1 MQDIMSFLSTLHR
14 PSLLIKAAR
23 IGVIDYNREPH
34 LRRHLGQG
42 TLPRSGQAL
51 MRLIEIEGTLN
62 EQRLEKNAGYSVI
75 RHVEVMIALMGEA
88 RVYRATH
95 P

>member
-1 MQDIMSFLSTLHR
+1 MQDIMSFLTNLHR
-14 PSLLIKAAR
+14 PRLLIRAAR

-34 LRRHLGQG
+34 LRRLTGLS

-51 MRLIEIEGTLN
+51 MRLVEIEAQLN
-62 EQRLEKNAGYSVI
+62 DQRLVKDAAYSVI
-75 RHVEVMIALMGEA
+75 RHVEVLIAMMGEA
-88 RVYRATH
+88 RLYRATH